1 MVNNLKIKNMQNS
14 IIKFSLKKNIGY
26 FPLHIAILFAI
37 YFSYFIKDFKKFL
50 NNLKINIIQF
60 LNFFDNKVIWS
71 ICYLFICKK
80 FFKNQRVYGC
90 C

>member
-37 YFSYFIKDFKKFL
+37 YFSYFIKDFKKF
-50 NNLKINIIQF
+50 
-60 LNFFDNKVIWS
+60 
-71 ICYLFICKK
+71 
-80 FFKNQRVYGC
+80 
-90 C
+90 